1 VNNERNDFKMLM
13 LEIKKVKKYDHV
25 PGKNES
31 WKFLNLES
39 SYDRYLAH
47 SLVDNFINDYEGCYG
62 LENSI
67 GELYELHDIISNK
80 IECDKIIDLGEW
92 DLFYETFK

>member
-1 VNNERNDFKMLM
+1 MNNERNDFKMLM

-31 WKFLNLES
+31 WKFSNLDS
-39 SYDRYLAH
+39 SYERYLAH

-62 LENSI
+62 LENSVN
-67 GELYELHDIISNK
+67 ELYKLHDIISNK
-80 IECDKIIDLGEW
+80 NECDIIVDLGEW
-92 DLFYETFK
+92 NLFIETFK